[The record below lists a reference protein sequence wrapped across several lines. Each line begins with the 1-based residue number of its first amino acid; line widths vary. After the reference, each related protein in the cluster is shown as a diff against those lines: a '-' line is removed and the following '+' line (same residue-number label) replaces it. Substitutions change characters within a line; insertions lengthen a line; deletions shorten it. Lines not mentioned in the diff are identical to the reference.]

1 MAIRRW
7 KARAG
12 VLVLLASFGWQMGVT
27 PVLSATAPTDILAAS
42 DRVIRDGRDAH
53 LASQRQATDTR
64 TGEPADPDTGEER
77 ARIAALTTILD
88 RQGSRS
94 AGNLERVSSIE
105 VLNLAAGPE
114 FVVDAREE
122 RAVAEQAAQA
132 AAAEAAS
139 IEATRSA
146 EAAAEAQ
153 VEAKAA
159 VAAALAADEVDDG
172 TEVAAVVATQEAA
185 ASAAVA
191 AALAA
196 DKKVDDAQV
205 AALTATREAEV
216 AASDA
221 TATAEALAAASAV
234 QEAEAATAK
243 AEAQA
248 AAAVE
253 SNRQFVQRATVLL
266 LSLALLSG
274 GLLCLR
280 FWRNRKEPF
289 VLKAIPGTGTA
300 HAHA

>member
-7 KARAG
+7 MARAG
-12 VLVLLASFGWQMGVT
+12 VLMLLASLGWQMGVS
-27 PVLSATAPTDILAAS
+27 PVLSAAAPTDVFAVS
-42 DRVIRDGRDAH
+42 DRAIRDGRDAH
-53 LASQRQATDTR
+53 LVSPHQATDTR
-64 TGEPADPDTGEER
+64 ADERAEPDTGEELG
-77 ARIAALTTILD
+77 RIAALTTILD

-105 VLNLAAGPE
+105 VLNLAVGPE

-122 RAVAEQAAQA
+122 RGAAAQA

-139 IEATRSA
+139 TEATRSA

-153 VEAKAA
+153 VEATAA
-159 VAAALAADEVDDG
+159 VAAALAADQVDDEA
-172 TEVAAVVATQEAA
+172 EVAAVVATQEAK
-185 ASAAVA
+185 ASAAVV

-196 DKKVDDAQV
+196 DKKDDDAQA

-221 TATAEALAAASAV
+221 TATAEAQAAASAV
-234 QEAEAATAK
+234 QAAEAATAK

-248 AAAVE
+248 ESAVE
-253 SNRQFVQRATVLL
+253 SNRQFVQRATMLL

-289 VLKAIPGTGTA
+289 VLKAIPGSETA